1 VISINFHFSSFVSIK
16 EREAQPHSNLI
27 TLVFHLRFYAAN
39 KNGTSVTCKEKPG
52 SILLFVT
59 QCCFLHHQDMN
70 PKNEKKKRDKEKETK
85 FYELL

>member
-1 VISINFHFSSFVSIK
+1 M
-16 EREAQPHSNLI
+16 
-27 TLVFHLRFYAAN
+27 
-39 KNGTSVTCKEKPG
+39 
-52 SILLFVT
+52 LLFVT